1 MLAPMSADA
10 LFPGRARSPREAML
24 HATGVRC
31 PDCGEKRT
39 FSSDS
44 RVCPPGAVYSI
55 GAQCCG
61 FVWLHYAAGPGWAE
75 NDDFY
80 VAASAAPSEL
90 LTDPLLEEL
99 FAEAASDLARA
110 QHGTDPETR
119 DALVQQ
125 SAREALA
132 LLVELE
138 KREPSRAA
146 GAAERK
152 RALAGAYVEAGGVL
166 PEEMEPLAAGVPR
179 PPSTDWAAMPCDT
192 LLEGIGRYANPRLA
206 LRMIAASPHRHDPAV
221 AERRRAHLYA
231 LERFDEYVRA
241 IEGVALD
248 SNTRHQLVVALLSL
262 GRAAE
267 AEPHARASI
276 AALPRFAPARA
287 MLAYVLAALGRRADA
302 DREIE
307 ALVALEDRFGA
318 TAAMAE
324 EFERHDGDWARARE
338 ARRRG

>member
-1 MLAPMSADA
+1 VKPTADSEGG
-10 LFPGRARSPREAML
+10 LVPSPRES
-24 HATGVRC
+24 RR
-31 PDCGEKRT
+31 GESPARH
-39 FSSDS
+39 
-44 RVCPPGAVYSI
+44 PLAP
-55 GAQCCG
+55 
-61 FVWLHYAAGPGWAE
+61 WAA
-75 NDDFY
+75 
-80 VAASAAPSEL
+80 
-90 LTDPLLEEL
+90 
-99 FAEAASDLARA
+99 
-110 QHGTDPETR
+110 

-206 LRMIAASPHRHDPAV
+206 LRMIAASRHRDDPAV

-231 LERFDEYVRA
+231 LERFDE
-241 IEGVALD
+241 
-248 SNTRHQLVVALLSL
+248 
-262 GRAAE
+262 
-267 AEPHARASI
+267 
-276 AALPRFAPARA
+276 
-287 MLAYVLAALGRRADA
+287 
-302 DREIE
+302 
-307 ALVALEDRFGA
+307 
-318 TAAMAE
+318 E

-338 ARRRG
+338 ARRRKG